1 MWGGKYAFT
10 QIHTQISISTKTEPW
25 KDDKYAQMKAHQN
38 LYCTIQKL
46 LKNIQKQTNKNK
58 NKQEQK
64 QTSKQTRTKSLFII
78 LGSNSW
84 WLGAPKNWVSWGENI
99 NVNHKNH
106 KMLINRKHGYWPQKI
121 TYKQLWLL
129 AETHSYLSLSPT
141 MQAQYCNICQNILH
155 TICPLKTGVKDILT
169 NITILS

>member
-1 MWGGKYAFT
+1 MHLHRFT
-10 QIHTQISISTKTEPW
+10 HKSAS
-25 KDDKYAQMKAHQN
+25 A
-38 LYCTIQKL
+38 QKL
-46 LKNIQKQTNKNK
+46 SLGKMTNMHRWKHTKICIAPYKNYSKTD
-58 NKQEQK
+58 KQEQK

-121 TYKQLWLL
+121 TYKPLWLL
-129 AETHSYLSLSPT
+129 AETHYYLSYYT
-141 MQAQYCNICQNILH
+141 V
-155 TICPLKTGVKDILT
+155 CPLRTGVKDILT